1 MDASPSAAGALGRPS
16 SVSRA
21 GVRVDRGRRRRA
33 GGRRGRVGGPGA
45 CLFSPPSFFF
55 LFFFYPR
62 MQISGAGSGRAREG
76 GVWDKKGGEVAAW
89 RLAVGRG
96 GEGSLLMT
104 H

>member
-21 GVRVDRGRRRRA
+21 GARVDRGRRRRA
-33 GGRRGRVGGPGA
+33 GGRRGRVGGLAPA
-45 CLFSPPSFFF
+45 FFPPLPFSSFFF
-55 LFFFYPR
+55 PIRGCKFLER
-62 MQISGAGSGRAREG
+62 GVGELGKG